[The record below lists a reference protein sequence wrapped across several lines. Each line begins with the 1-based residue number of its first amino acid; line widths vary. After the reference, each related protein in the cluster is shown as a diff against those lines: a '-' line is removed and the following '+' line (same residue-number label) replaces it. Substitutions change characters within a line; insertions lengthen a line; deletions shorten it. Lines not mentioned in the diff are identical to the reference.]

1 MAGLWSFLT
10 SVPLLMVLLWLGLA
24 AFSVTLVILIWTR
37 WGQYR
42 PLRKCFLLSLLA
54 HLLLAGYATTV
65 QLVAWAPT
73 IPAPAMHVV
82 LLDWPVGP
90 GSGPNTPAGDR
101 PSAPQPEDTR
111 EGAAPAVA
119 PASSSPPHQDIPAKV
134 VPPAAAAPPGA
145 SLPPMPEPDSLALT
159 EVASPDP
166 APAQALLAERN
177 PLVVTDPNPPAAVQQ
192 GPADSEGPGR
202 VVPEIYR
209 LRMSGD
215 HLQAAVGGGGSPET
229 EAAVQAALRWLS
241 SNQEPDG
248 RWQAKRHEAGRDTMT
263 DGRSRPNAGL
273 EADAGMTGLALLSLL
288 GAGHTHHR
296 GSYQENVR
304 RALEFLLAIQAPSG
318 SLAGGADN
326 YAAMYCHGMA
336 TFALGEAFGVTGD
349 PRLEQPLRRAIGYTV
364 AAQDPLGGGWRYRP
378 RDPGDTSQLGWQLM
392 ALRSAEL
399 AGIPIPEPTRA
410 NTIRYLQSVAAGQHG
425 GLASYRPRE
434 RVTRTMTAEGLFC
447 WQLLGMTRQHPAGN
461 EAGDF
466 LLGDLPGQGP
476 PNFYYWY
483 YATLATFRLQ
493 GRHWERWNDA
503 LRTHLVATQQ
513 RTEPLAGSW
522 DPDPVWGGY
531 GGRIYSTSLAT
542 LSLEVYYRYLPL
554 CTHGGGE

>member
-1 MAGLWSFLT
+1 
-10 SVPLLMVLLWLGLA
+10 
-24 AFSVTLVILIWTR
+24 
-37 WGQYR
+37 
-42 PLRKCFLLSLLA
+42 
-54 HLLLAGYATTV
+54 
-65 QLVAWAPT
+65 
-73 IPAPAMHVV
+73 
-82 LLDWPVGP
+82 
-90 GSGPNTPAGDR
+90 
-101 PSAPQPEDTR
+101 
-111 EGAAPAVA
+111 
-119 PASSSPPHQDIPAKV
+119 
-134 VPPAAAAPPGA
+134 
-145 SLPPMPEPDSLALT
+145 
-159 EVASPDP
+159 
-166 APAQALLAERN
+166 
-177 PLVVTDPNPPAAVQQ
+177 
-192 GPADSEGPGR
+192 
-202 VVPEIYR
+202 
-209 LRMSGD
+209 MSGD

-304 RALEFLLAIQAPSG
+304 RALEFLLAIQTPSG
-318 SLAGGADN
+318 SLAGGADS

-434 RVTRTMTAEGLFC
+434 RVTRTMTAEAVFC

-554 CTHGGGE
+554 GKAGGGGG

>member
-1 MAGLWSFLT
+1 MTRLWSFLT

-90 GSGPNTPAGDR
+90 SSGPNTPG
-101 PSAPQPEDTR
+101 EDTPSPA
-111 EGAAPAVA
+111 AAPAVP
-119 PASSSPPHQDIPAKV
+119 PASSGPPPPNIPATAI
-134 VPPAAAAPPGA
+134 PPAAATPSMA
-145 SLPPMPEPDSLALT
+145 SPPPMPEPDTPALT

-166 APAQALLAERN
+166 APPQVDAAEPN
-177 PLVVTDPNPPAAVQQ
+177 PLAIADPNPAAVVQQ
-192 GPADSEGPGR
+192 GPADNEGPGR

-215 HLQAAVGGGGSPET
+215 HLQTAAGGGGSPET

-248 RWQAKRHEAGRDTMT
+248 RWEAKRYEAGRDTMT

-288 GAGHTHHR
+288 GAGHTHHH
-296 GSYQENVR
+296 GPYQENVR

-318 SLAGGADN
+318 SLAGGADIF
-326 YAAMYCHGMA
+326 AAMYCHGMA
-336 TFALGEAFGVTGD
+336 TFALGEAYGMTGD

-399 AGIPIPEPTRA
+399 AGIPIPGPTRA
-410 NTIRYLQSVAAGQHG
+410 NAIRYLQSVAAGQRG

-434 RVTRTMTAEGLFC
+434 RVTRTMTAEALFC

-461 EAGDF
+461 EAADF

-503 LRTHLVATQQ
+503 LRTHLLATQQ

-554 CTHGGGE
+554 YTHNGGE